1 MSSRLNRTYDTDVI
15 TLRRIIALASDNRA
29 FPAGYVL
36 TTGLNGLAQFIDPLN
51 ISSINE
57 ISSLVGILPNA
68 ISTLSTSIGSGGGQG
83 GGGTYNISS
92 VSTVYAYGNTTIFNV
107 TNAFLSPDLLST
119 YTVSTGTVYTSTI
132 QFIDGSQIAS
142 MNVNSGILYLNGSP
156 IQGEVTKE
164 NLVSTVIGLGTV
176 GYISSSALTDL
187 VSTANLVNLVSTS
200 YFTSQ
205 VTSTVIGLGTVGY
218 ISTPQLLSTSKGL
231 ADQITGT
238 NTGVTSNQ
246 LISTVAGL
254 GSIGYVSTSGIGPYI
269 SAFSAT
275 IATSFTTS
283 NANIKSLNVSSITF
297 GTGTGNLNLPDIYAT
312 SLSTN
317 FITVYNSLVS
327 PVVSTQELYVSSI
340 TGISIVTPTNLT
352 STVVGLGTIGYIS
365 SAALTNLVS
374 TANLIG
380 LVSTSYLTSQ
390 LTSTVVGL
398 GTIGYVSSAALTNL
412 VSTAN
417 LIDLVSTSYLTSQL
431 TSTVVGLGTV
441 GYVSSAALTN
451 LVSTANLIGLVST
464 SYLTSQLTSTVV
476 GLGTVGYV
484 STSQLLS
491 TSKGLYDQIQNAP
504 GGGVTTANL
513 TSTVIG
519 LGTVGYISSLSGY
532 NISTGTVTTSS
543 ISFVDTATNVIQ
555 NVTVTNGNL
564 QLNSSNVGGGGN
576 QIFTDSWFQ
585 TNLINPPSSIYF
597 GAPISKSSQIFIP
610 WTYPTQINVG
620 FQPSWLQT
628 IVALN
633 GFVSTNVSGINP
645 LTLIN
650 QLSSGYVNLQNYHV
664 STSYITGVVLT
675 KTTGTT
681 GIQNIVF
688 PQDGIPRNSL
698 VYYNTALAGITRP
711 GQFGA
716 WYQNYNNGSN
726 IASTIFSPYSAGGPP
741 SIVQRLFS
749 TGVTSNSLYFYFS
762 TPTFVDI
769 SDPTSAATIS
779 SYTISYSNM
788 PIPGVRYGNPV
799 YNSSI
804 TNIYPTFNFVGA
816 QDGLGGEVIRQYEN
830 ANLYPDSTYTFSVAA
845 TNTIGFT
852 GPYAST
858 IGISTLNL
866 LPIDNTISV
875 NFASRYYTGI
885 YRVKDNAATSNLA
898 NSSASAWTSDPF
910 TLPIHEVDTRGS
922 QATNLAFISTSFT
935 SPTVTAGPKV
945 NFNGFPATTP
955 GAATANNQTIT
966 PAAVVDRFAA
976 SNAAYQ
982 GYYLNMPNTV
992 TIQPGAFVAN
1002 STIYTLQITG
1012 AQSTLRGMS
1021 TSQTTLS
1028 YYFDGSPGSAAITD
1042 IITNYSSTTPPSYS
1056 PISGVNVVYGTPTF
1070 STITG
1075 ASNLGNYF
1083 YHSPLINYTLNI
1095 GGTINNSVSETT
1107 LTNII
1112 PNITTGHLPQ
1122 SARIVFSNGSIQS
1135 GSLATTF
1142 ASNVSMSATATNTS
1156 GTSGSTAYTFS
1167 TIVDGPSYTLVNS
1180 TLPASLQTANTASAT
1195 TGYRIWSYSNFDATN
1210 IYVVPFCYTPVAT
1223 PLSYTNYSYNHA
1235 YSLVDNTTTYPTVK
1249 ELQVVNGYH
1258 VSKGALGNAYMNYN
1272 GYYYTAS
1279 LSNTVTYRSI
1289 TNDTTLRFA
1298 SFGWNIATQGTNY
1311 VKASFIVNYNN
1322 SASAGMAISNSI
1334 LVFTSPGNFPT
1345 NPTDKPFL
1353 FYRVED
1359 QAAPL
1364 PVTPYG
1370 TTASSVWLDANG
1382 TTGNVA
1388 SGYNYSTDSTGNQTQ
1403 ILGGSAEISFN
1414 SSAITFSNCFIPAF
1428 NTTGKTIR
1436 IFCRFGV
1443 PMNFS
1448 FAFTTITLQ
1457 LT

>member
-15 TLRRIIALASDNRA
+15 TLRRIIALSNDNRA

-36 TTGLNGLAQFIDPLN
+36 TTGLNGIAQFIDPLN

-83 GGGTYNISS
+83 GGGTYYISS
-92 VSTVYAYGNTTIFNV
+92 ASTVYAYGNTTIFNV

-119 YTVSTGTVYTSTI
+119 YAVSTGTVYTSSI

-142 MNVNSGILYLNGSP
+142 MNVDNGILYLNGSP
-156 IQGEVTKE
+156 IQGEVTKA

-176 GYISSSALTDL
+176 GYISSAALTDL

-205 VTSTVIGLGTVGY
+205 LTSTVIGLGTVGY

-231 ADQITGT
+231 ADQIIAT

-254 GSIGYVSTSGIGPYI
+254 GSIGYLSTSGIGPYV

-317 FITVYNSLVS
+317 FVTVYTSLVA
-327 PVVSTQELYVSSI
+327 PVLSTQQLNVSSI

-352 STVVGLGTIGYIS
+352 STVVGLGTVGYIS

-374 TANLIG
+374 TANL
-380 LVSTSYLTSQ
+380 V
-390 LTSTVVGL
+390 
-398 GTIGYVSSAALTNL
+398 N
-412 VSTAN
+412 
-417 LIDLVSTSYLTSQL
+417 
-431 TSTVVGLGTV
+431 
-441 GYVSSAALTN
+441 
-451 LVSTANLIGLVST
+451 LVST

-491 TSKGLYDQIQNAP
+491 TSKGLYDLIQNAP

-513 TSTVIG
+513 TSTVTG
-519 LGTVGYISSLSGY
+519 LGTIGYISSLSGY

-576 QIFTDSWFQ
+576 QVFTDSWFEKY
-585 TNLINPPSSIYF
+585 LINPPSSIYF
-597 GAPISKSSQIFIP
+597 GVPISKSSQIFIP

-645 LTLIN
+645 STIIN

-664 STSYITGVVLT
+664 STPYITGVVLT

-681 GIQNIVF
+681 GIQSIVF

-698 VYYNTALAGITRP
+698 VYYNTALAGITGT

-716 WYQNYNNGSN
+716 WYQNFNNGSN
-726 IASTIFSPYSAGGPP
+726 VASTIFSPFSAGGPP

-749 TGVTSNSLYFYFS
+749 TGVTSNSLTFYFS

-769 SDPTSAATIS
+769 TDPTTAATIS
-779 SYTISYSNM
+779 SYTISYSNR
-788 PIPGVRYGNPV
+788 PIPGVRYGDPV

-804 TNIYPTFNFVGA
+804 TNIYSPFNFVAA
-816 QDGLGGEVIRQYEN
+816 QDGRGGQVISQFEN
-830 ANLYPDSTYTFSVAA
+830 GNLYPDSTYTFSVAA
-845 TNTIGFT
+845 TNTEGFT

-875 NFASRYYTGI
+875 NFTSRYYTNV
-885 YRVKDNAATSNLA
+885 YRVKDNLNVTNLA
-898 NSSASAWTSDPF
+898 NTNANWTSATF
-910 TLPIHEVDTRGS
+910 TLPIQETDTRGF

-935 SPTVTAGPKV
+935 SPTVTAGPKI

-966 PAAVVDRFAA
+966 PINVGDRFAA

-982 GYYLNMPNTV
+982 GYYLNMSNQV
-992 TIQPGAFVAN
+992 TIGTSAFVAN

-1021 TSQTTLS
+1021 TSQTSLS
-1028 YYFDGSPGSAAITD
+1028 YYWDGSPGSAAITD

-1083 YHSPLINYTLNI
+1083 YHSPLVNYTLNI

-1112 PNITTGHLPQ
+1112 PNITNGHLPQ

-1135 GSLATTF
+1135 PSLVNTF
-1142 ASNVSMSATATNTS
+1142 ASNVSMSATATNTL
-1156 GTSGSTAYTFS
+1156 GTSGSIAYTFS

-1180 TLPASLQTANTASAT
+1180 TLPASLQTANTTSAT

-1223 PLSYTNYSYNHA
+1223 PLSYTDYPYNHT
-1235 YSLVDNTTTYPTVK
+1235 YSLVDNTTTYPAVK

-1258 VSKGALGNAYMNYN
+1258 VSKGGLGNAYMNYN

-1279 LSNTVTYRSI
+1279 LSNTVTYTSI
-1289 TNDTTLRFA
+1289 ASNTTLRFA
-1298 SFGWNIATQGTNY
+1298 TFGWNVATQGTNFTL
-1311 VKASFIVNYNN
+1311 ASFIINYNN
-1322 SASAGMAISNSI
+1322 SASAAMAQSNNI

-1370 TTASSVWLDANG
+1370 TSASSVWLDANG

-1388 SGYNYSTDSTGNQTQ
+1388 TGFNYSTDTTGNQTQ
-1403 ILGGSAEISFN
+1403 ILGGSATISFN

-1436 IFCRFGV
+1436 ILCRFGV
-1443 PMNFS
+1443 PMNFN
-1448 FAFTTITLQ
+1448 FAFTRITLQ

>member
-15 TLRRIIALASDNRA
+15 TLRRIIALSNDNRA

-36 TTGLNGLAQFIDPLN
+36 TTGLNGIAQFIDPLN

-83 GGGTYNISS
+83 GGGTYYISS
-92 VSTVYAYGNTTIFNV
+92 ASTVYAYGNTTIFNV

-119 YTVSTGTVYTSTI
+119 YAVSTGTVYTSSI
-132 QFIDGSQIAS
+132 EFIDGSQIAS
-142 MNVNSGILYLNGSP
+142 MNVDNGILYLNGSP
-156 IQGEVTKE
+156 IQGEVTKAI
-164 NLVSTVIGLGTV
+164 LVSTVIGLGTG
-176 GYISSSALTDL
+176 GYISSAALTDL

-205 VTSTVIGLGTVGY
+205 LTSTVIGLGTVGY

-231 ADQITGT
+231 ADQIIAT

-254 GSIGYVSTSGIGPYI
+254 GSIGYLSTSGIGPYI

-317 FITVYNSLVS
+317 FVTVYTSLVA
-327 PVVSTQELYVSSI
+327 PVLSTQQLNVSSI

-352 STVVGLGTIGYIS
+352 STVVGLGTVGYIS

-374 TANLIG
+374 TANL
-380 LVSTSYLTSQ
+380 V
-390 LTSTVVGL
+390 
-398 GTIGYVSSAALTNL
+398 N
-412 VSTAN
+412 
-417 LIDLVSTSYLTSQL
+417 
-431 TSTVVGLGTV
+431 
-441 GYVSSAALTN
+441 
-451 LVSTANLIGLVST
+451 LVST

-491 TSKGLYDQIQNAP
+491 TSKGLYDLIQNAP

-513 TSTVIG
+513 TSTVTG
-519 LGTVGYISSLSGY
+519 LGTIGYISSLSGY

-576 QIFTDSWFQ
+576 QVFTDSWFEKY
-585 TNLINPPSSIYF
+585 LINPPSSIYF
-597 GAPISKSSQIFIP
+597 GVPISKSSQIFIP

-645 LTLIN
+645 STIIN

-664 STSYITGVVLT
+664 STPYITGVVLT

-681 GIQNIVF
+681 GIQSIVF

-698 VYYNTALAGITRP
+698 VYYNTALAGITGT

-716 WYQNYNNGSN
+716 WYQNFNNGSN
-726 IASTIFSPYSAGGPP
+726 VASTIFSPFSAGGPP

-749 TGVTSNSLYFYFS
+749 TGVTSNSLTFYFS

-769 SDPTSAATIS
+769 TDPTSAATIS
-779 SYTISYSNM
+779 SYTISYSNR
-788 PIPGVRYGNPV
+788 PIPGVRYGDPV

-804 TNIYPTFNFVGA
+804 TNIYSPFNFVAA
-816 QDGLGGEVIRQYEN
+816 QDGRGGQVISQFEN
-830 ANLYPDSTYTFSVAA
+830 GNLYPDSTYTFSVAA
-845 TNTIGFT
+845 TNTVGFT

-875 NFASRYYTGI
+875 NFTSRYYTNV
-885 YRVKDNAATSNLA
+885 YRVKDNLNVTNLA
-898 NSSASAWTSDPF
+898 NTNANWTSATF
-910 TLPIHEVDTRGS
+910 TLPIQETDTRGF

-935 SPTVTAGPKV
+935 SPTVTAGPKI

-966 PAAVVDRFAA
+966 PINVGDRFAA

-982 GYYLNMPNTV
+982 GYYLNMSNQV
-992 TIQPGAFVAN
+992 TIGTSAFVAN

-1021 TSQTTLS
+1021 TSQTSLS
-1028 YYFDGSPGSAAITD
+1028 YYWDGSPGSAAITD

-1056 PISGVNVVYGTPTF
+1056 PISGVNVVYGTPAF

-1083 YHSPLINYTLNI
+1083 YHSPLVNYTLNI

-1135 GSLATTF
+1135 PSLVNTF
-1142 ASNVSMSATATNTS
+1142 ASNVSMSATATNTL
-1156 GTSGSTAYTFS
+1156 GTSGSIAYTFS

-1180 TLPASLQTANTASAT
+1180 TLPASLQTANTTSAT

-1223 PLSYTNYSYNHA
+1223 PLSYTDYPYNHT
-1235 YSLVDNTTTYPTVK
+1235 YSLVDNTTTYPAVK

-1258 VSKGALGNAYMNYN
+1258 VSKGGLGNAYMNYN

-1279 LSNTVTYRSI
+1279 LSNTVTYTSI
-1289 TNDTTLRFA
+1289 ASNTTLRFA
-1298 SFGWNIATQGTNY
+1298 TFGWNVATQGTNFTL
-1311 VKASFIVNYNN
+1311 ASFIINYNN
-1322 SASAGMAISNSI
+1322 SASAAMAQSNNI

-1370 TTASSVWLDANG
+1370 TSASSVWLDANG

-1388 SGYNYSTDSTGNQTQ
+1388 TGFNYSTDTTGNQTQ
-1403 ILGGSAEISFN
+1403 ILGGSATISFN

-1436 IFCRFGV
+1436 ILCRFGV
-1443 PMNFS
+1443 PMNFN
-1448 FAFTTITLQ
+1448 FAFTRITLQ

>member
-15 TLRRIIALASDNRA
+15 TLRRIIALSNDNRA

-36 TTGLNGLAQFIDPLN
+36 TTGLNGIAQFIDPLN

-83 GGGTYNISS
+83 GGGTYYISS
-92 VSTVYAYGNTTIFNV
+92 ASTVYAYGNTTIFNV

-119 YTVSTGTVYTSTI
+119 YAVSTGTVYTSSI
-132 QFIDGSQIAS
+132 EFIDGSQIAS
-142 MNVNSGILYLNGSP
+142 MNVDNGILYLNGSP
-156 IQGEVTKE
+156 IQGEVTKA

-176 GYISSSALTDL
+176 GYISSAALTDL

-205 VTSTVIGLGTVGY
+205 LTSTVIGLGTVGY

-231 ADQITGT
+231 ADQIIAT

-254 GSIGYVSTSGIGPYI
+254 GSIGYLSTSGIGPYI

-317 FITVYNSLVS
+317 FVTVYTSLVA
-327 PVVSTQELYVSSI
+327 PVLSTQQLNVSSI

-352 STVVGLGTIGYIS
+352 STVVGLGTVGYIS
-365 SAALTNLVS
+365 SAALINLVS
-374 TANLIG
+374 TANL
-380 LVSTSYLTSQ
+380 V
-390 LTSTVVGL
+390 
-398 GTIGYVSSAALTNL
+398 N
-412 VSTAN
+412 
-417 LIDLVSTSYLTSQL
+417 LVSTSYLTSQL

-441 GYVSSAALTN
+441 GYISSAALTN
-451 LVSTANLIGLVST
+451 LVSTANLVNLVST

-491 TSKGLYDQIQNAP
+491 TSKGLYDLIQNAP

-513 TSTVIG
+513 TSTVTG
-519 LGTVGYISSLSGY
+519 LGTIGYISSLSGY

-576 QIFTDSWFQ
+576 QVFTDSWFEKY
-585 TNLINPPSSIYF
+585 LINPPSSIYF
-597 GAPISKSSQIFIP
+597 GVPISKSSQIFIP

-645 LTLIN
+645 STIIN

-664 STSYITGVVLT
+664 STPYITGVVLT

-681 GIQNIVF
+681 GIQSIVF

-698 VYYNTALAGITRP
+698 VYYNTALAGITGT

-716 WYQNYNNGSN
+716 WYQNFNNGSN
-726 IASTIFSPYSAGGPP
+726 VASTIFSPFSAGGPP

-749 TGVTSNSLYFYFS
+749 TGVTSNSLTFYFS

-769 SDPTSAATIS
+769 TDPTSAATIS
-779 SYTISYSNM
+779 SYTISYSNR
-788 PIPGVRYGNPV
+788 PIPGVRYGDPV

-804 TNIYPTFNFVGA
+804 TNIYSPFNFVAA
-816 QDGLGGEVIRQYEN
+816 QDGRGGQVISQFEN
-830 ANLYPDSTYTFSVAA
+830 GNLYPDSTYTFSVAA
-845 TNTIGFT
+845 TNTVGFT

-875 NFASRYYTGI
+875 NFTSRYYTNV
-885 YRVKDNAATSNLA
+885 YRVKDNLNVTNLA
-898 NSSASAWTSDPF
+898 NTNANWTSATF
-910 TLPIHEVDTRGS
+910 TLPIQETDTRGF

-935 SPTVTAGPKV
+935 SPTVTAGPKI

-966 PAAVVDRFAA
+966 PINVGDRFAA

-982 GYYLNMPNTV
+982 GYYLNMSNQV
-992 TIQPGAFVAN
+992 TIGTSAFVAN

-1021 TSQTTLS
+1021 TSQTSLS
-1028 YYFDGSPGSAAITD
+1028 YYWDGSPGSAAITD

-1056 PISGVNVVYGTPTF
+1056 PISGVNVVYGTPAF

-1083 YHSPLINYTLNI
+1083 YHSPLVNYTLNI

-1135 GSLATTF
+1135 PSLVNTF
-1142 ASNVSMSATATNTS
+1142 ASNVSMSATATNTL
-1156 GTSGSTAYTFS
+1156 GTSGSIAYTFS

-1180 TLPASLQTANTASAT
+1180 TLPASLQTANTTSAT

-1223 PLSYTNYSYNHA
+1223 PLSYTDYPYNHT
-1235 YSLVDNTTTYPTVK
+1235 YSLVDNTTTYPAVK

-1258 VSKGALGNAYMNYN
+1258 VSKGGLGNAYMNYN

-1279 LSNTVTYRSI
+1279 LSNTVTYTSI
-1289 TNDTTLRFA
+1289 ASNTTLRFA
-1298 SFGWNIATQGTNY
+1298 TFGWNVATQGTNFTL
-1311 VKASFIVNYNN
+1311 ASFIINYNN
-1322 SASAGMAISNSI
+1322 SASAAMAQSNNI

-1370 TTASSVWLDANG
+1370 TSASSVWLDANG

-1388 SGYNYSTDSTGNQTQ
+1388 TGFNYSTDTTGNQTQ
-1403 ILGGSAEISFN
+1403 ILGGSATISFN

-1436 IFCRFGV
+1436 ILCRFGV
-1443 PMNFS
+1443 PMNFN
-1448 FAFTTITLQ
+1448 FAFTRITLQ

>member
-15 TLRRIIALASDNRA
+15 TLRRIIALSNDNRA

-36 TTGLNGLAQFIDPLN
+36 TTGLNGIAQFIDPLN

-83 GGGTYNISS
+83 GGGTYYISS
-92 VSTVYAYGNTTIFNV
+92 ASTVYAYGNTTIFNV

-119 YTVSTGTVYTSTI
+119 YAVSTGTVYTSSI
-132 QFIDGSQIAS
+132 EFIDGSQIAS
-142 MNVNSGILYLNGSP
+142 MNVDNGILYLNGSP
-156 IQGEVTKE
+156 IQGEVTKA

-176 GYISSSALTDL
+176 GYISSAALTDL

-205 VTSTVIGLGTVGY
+205 LTSTVIGLGTVGY

-231 ADQITGT
+231 ADQIIAT

-254 GSIGYVSTSGIGPYI
+254 GSIGYLSTSGIGPYI

-317 FITVYNSLVS
+317 FVTVYTSLVA
-327 PVVSTQELYVSSI
+327 PVLSTQQLNVSSI

-352 STVVGLGTIGYIS
+352 STVVGLGTVGYIS

-374 TANLIG
+374 TANLVN

-390 LTSTVVGL
+390 LISTVVGL
-398 GTIGYVSSAALTNL
+398 GTVGYISSAALTNL

-417 LIDLVSTSYLTSQL
+417 LVDLVSTT
-431 TSTVVGLGTV
+431 
-441 GYVSSAALTN
+441 
-451 LVSTANLIGLVST
+451 
-464 SYLTSQLTSTVV
+464 YLTSQLTSTVV

-491 TSKGLYDQIQNAP
+491 TSKGLYDLIQNAP

-513 TSTVIG
+513 TSTVTG
-519 LGTVGYISSLSGY
+519 LGTIGYISSLSGY

-576 QIFTDSWFQ
+576 QVFTDSWFEKY
-585 TNLINPPSSIYF
+585 LINPPSSIYF
-597 GAPISKSSQIFIP
+597 GVPISKSSQIFIP

-645 LTLIN
+645 STIIN

-664 STSYITGVVLT
+664 STPYITGVVLT

-681 GIQNIVF
+681 GIQSIVF

-698 VYYNTALAGITRP
+698 VYYNTALAGITGT

-716 WYQNYNNGSN
+716 WYQNFNNGSN
-726 IASTIFSPYSAGGPP
+726 VASTIFSPFSAGGPP

-749 TGVTSNSLYFYFS
+749 TGVTSNSLTFYFS

-769 SDPTSAATIS
+769 TDPTTAATIS
-779 SYTISYSNM
+779 SYTISYSNR
-788 PIPGVRYGNPV
+788 PIPGVRYGDPV

-804 TNIYPTFNFVGA
+804 TNIYSPFNFVAA
-816 QDGLGGEVIRQYEN
+816 QDGRGGQVISRFEN
-830 ANLYPDSTYTFSVAA
+830 GNLHPDSTYTFSVAA
-845 TNTIGFT
+845 TNTVGFT

-875 NFASRYYTGI
+875 NFTSRYYTNV
-885 YRVKDNAATSNLA
+885 YRVKDNLNVTNLA
-898 NSSASAWTSDPF
+898 NTNANWTSATF
-910 TLPIHEVDTRGS
+910 TLPIQETDTRGF

-935 SPTVTAGPKV
+935 SPTVTAGPKI

-966 PAAVVDRFAA
+966 PINVGDRFAA

-982 GYYLNMPNTV
+982 GYYLNMSNQV
-992 TIQPGAFVAN
+992 TIGTSAFVAN

-1021 TSQTTLS
+1021 TSQTSLS
-1028 YYFDGSPGSAAITD
+1028 YYWDGSPGSAAITD

-1056 PISGVNVVYGTPTF
+1056 PISGVNVVYGTPAF

-1083 YHSPLINYTLNI
+1083 YHSPLVNYTLNI

-1112 PNITTGHLPQ
+1112 PNITTGYLPQ

-1135 GSLATTF
+1135 PSLVNTF
-1142 ASNVSMSATATNTS
+1142 ASNVSMSATATNTL
-1156 GTSGSTAYTFS
+1156 GTSGSIAYTFS

-1180 TLPASLQTANTASAT
+1180 TLPASLQTANTTSAT

-1223 PLSYTNYSYNHA
+1223 PLSYTDYPYNHT
-1235 YSLVDNTTTYPTVK
+1235 YSLVDNTTTYPAVK

-1258 VSKGALGNAYMNYN
+1258 VSKGGLGNAYMNYN

-1279 LSNTVTYRSI
+1279 LSNTVTYTSI
-1289 TNDTTLRFA
+1289 ASNTTLRFA
-1298 SFGWNIATQGTNY
+1298 TFGWNVATQGTNFTL
-1311 VKASFIVNYNN
+1311 ASFIINYNN
-1322 SASAGMAISNSI
+1322 SASAAMAQSNNI

-1370 TTASSVWLDANG
+1370 TSASSVWLDANG

-1388 SGYNYSTDSTGNQTQ
+1388 TGFNYSTDTTGNQTQ
-1403 ILGGSAEISFN
+1403 ILGGSATISFN

-1436 IFCRFGV
+1436 ILCRFGV
-1443 PMNFS
+1443 PMNFN
-1448 FAFTTITLQ
+1448 FAFTRITLQ